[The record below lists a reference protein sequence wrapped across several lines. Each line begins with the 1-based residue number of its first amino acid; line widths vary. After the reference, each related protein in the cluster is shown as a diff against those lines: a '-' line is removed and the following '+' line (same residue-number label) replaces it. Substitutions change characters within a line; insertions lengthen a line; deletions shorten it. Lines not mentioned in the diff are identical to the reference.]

1 MTYFD
6 TIEAR
11 QAAAGSYVRG
21 QMENDQ
27 QEDYYGWWLRSPGEG
42 RNKAAY
48 IDNYGLIRNEG
59 ADIRNETLG
68 IRPVIW
74 IDLSV
79 E

>member
-1 MTYFD
+1 MNQQKEY
-6 TIEAR
+6 
-11 QAAAGSYVRG
+11 
-21 QMENDQ
+21 ND
-27 QEDYYGWWLRSPGEG
+27 WWLRSPGEG

-48 IDNYGLIRNEG
+48 IDGYGIICRG
-59 ADIRNETLG
+59 GTDIRNETLG